1 MRLRV
6 GRRDGGPV
14 QEFNWHIAGLTRDD
28 LLVHLCE
35 TLLSHYDSDDIHLW
49 PNQRYD
55 AGSVPDLVELTGGDG
70 ARLLAYDID
79 DLLRDTGFRRIDRA
93 PPACGTRDDERP
105 D

>member
-6 GRRDGGPV
+6 GRRDGGAV
-14 QEFNWHIAGLTRDD
+14 QEFSWHIAGLTQDD

-35 TLLSHYDSDDIHLW
+35 TLLSHYESDDIHLW

-55 AGSVPDLVELTGGDG
+55 AGSVPDFVELTGSDG

-79 DLLRDTGFRRIDRA
+79 DLLRDTGFRRTDGRPLSA
-93 PPACGTRDDERP
+93 GAVGSERQG
-105 D
+105 